1 MPTSQIF
8 YDVQTTAE
16 TKKYSADLTA
26 FLPSGG
32 SAVSAAGSYAYQAG
46 SPSGS
51 CAAAI
56 TGGSIITLTYG
67 PPTTT
72 GVVYLYGAA
81 TLSDSEIRAVRWVV
95 HVEW

>member
-1 MPTSQIF
+1 MPTSQLF

-16 TKKYSADLTA
+16 TKKYSADLSA

-32 SAVSAAGSYAYQAG
+32 SAVSASGSYAYQAG

-51 CAAAI
+51 VAASI
-56 TGGSIITLTYG
+56 SGGSILTLTYG
-67 PPTTT
+67 PPSAT
-72 GVVYLYGAA
+72 GVVYLHGQA
-81 TLSDSEIRAVRWVV
+81 TLSDSQVRAVRWAI